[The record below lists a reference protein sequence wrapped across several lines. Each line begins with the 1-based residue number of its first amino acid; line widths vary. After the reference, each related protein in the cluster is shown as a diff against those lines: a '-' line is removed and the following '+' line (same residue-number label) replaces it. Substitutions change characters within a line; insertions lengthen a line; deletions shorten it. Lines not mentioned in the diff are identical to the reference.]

1 VRGASIF
8 KGRGAT
14 VLSSLITRIEEDLAW
29 PVLSPYN
36 HLKRHTTS
44 T

>member
-29 PVLSPYN
+29 PVLV
-36 HLKRHTTS
+36 KAVHTIT
-44 T
+44 